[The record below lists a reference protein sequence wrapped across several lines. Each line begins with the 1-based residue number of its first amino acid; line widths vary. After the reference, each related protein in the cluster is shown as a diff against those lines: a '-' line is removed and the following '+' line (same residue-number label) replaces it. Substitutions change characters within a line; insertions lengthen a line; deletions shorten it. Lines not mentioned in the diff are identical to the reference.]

1 MKAKK
6 DVDSRI
12 SRLCQM
18 ALTNE
23 DEMEELGSSLL
34 ETFHDVCRY
43 NTDAANN
50 VVAELCY
57 GQDAGPLEGDEEKE
71 MSRAL
76 IRLEYFATESRKD
89 DYQRQ
94 IERIMQTGWMIRIME
109 ALRYKVYNFGKYGPE
124 FVEILNTCYM
134 NSFDYTMT
142 EASEVLNM
150 GESTLYRKKR
160 RAVILFGLAFLEFKA
175 NNQPGG
181 MDGPFDPDGVQ
192 LRMPL
197 PPMEPQKRE
206 SFVRGF

>member
-1 MKAKK
+1 MMRTKK
-6 DVDSRI
+6 DVDTRI

-18 ALTNE
+18 ALTSE
-23 DEMEELGSSLL
+23 AEMEELGSSLL

-50 VVAELCY
+50 VVTELCY
-57 GQDAGPLEGDEEKE
+57 GLDGGPLEGDEERE
-71 MSRAL
+71 MSQAL
-76 IRLEYFATESRKD
+76 VRLEWFATESRRD

-94 IERIMQTGWMIRIME
+94 IERILQTGWMIRIME

-124 FVEILNTCYM
+124 YVDILNTCYM
-134 NSFDYTMT
+134 NSFDYTMA

-181 MDGPFDPDGVQ
+181 MPGPFDPDGVQ

-197 PPMEPQKRE
+197 PSSLAQKER
-206 SFVRGF
+206 VL